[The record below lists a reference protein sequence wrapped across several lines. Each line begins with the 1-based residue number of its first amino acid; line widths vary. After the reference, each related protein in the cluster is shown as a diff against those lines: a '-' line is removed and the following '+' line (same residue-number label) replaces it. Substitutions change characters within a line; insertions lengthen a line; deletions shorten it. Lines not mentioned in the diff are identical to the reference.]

1 MLVLCGTFRRRIML
15 EDDNIMKVD
24 EDEKKNY
31 SKIEAC
37 DRER

>member
-24 EDEKKNY
+24 EDEKK
-31 SKIEAC
+31 KLLQ
-37 DRER
+37 DRSM